1 MVGGNDTK
9 SPEDD
14 DEDLLRLS
22 DGDENSTTVDID
34 PDNLDIL
41 KEIDSYINAEQDE
54 GDETVL
60 LAVVD
65 KEKEKCDDDLLARV
79 DEKEKVEGI
88 DTNTSINFEPTTI
101 STPHR
106 PSTSKF
112 SFQPLAPI
120 MEEENEEDYSILY
133 EGLEGEEEDQEYQT
147 LHLDQLN
154 ENLDFSLLYSD
165 EEVGDE
171 SNDATIKE
179 EALVTIAGDSR
190 DSQAIGSDGKKSEPG
205 NEPVKKKQP
214 VRKDFPSSKKKS
226 TQTKEDTNIFLKKSI
241 WKVREE
247 YHKKA
252 VKLWEKTSDP
262 KTIPKVSDRKLRM
275 PLIYK
280 DKNGKIIGGES
291 PEEWADKVS

>member
-1 MVGGNDTK
+1 MVGGNDTQ

-112 SFQPLAPI
+112 SFQPSIKGSSTSLEFSSELLHRDFQSNNRLEIGMVSVEISSWPLAKMDAPKI
-120 MEEENEEDYSILY
+120 VTMTKIAASIRQFKDDSCRWNGTMEC
-133 EGLEGEEEDQEYQT
+133 
-147 LHLDQLN
+147 
-154 ENLDFSLLYSD
+154 
-165 EEVGDE
+165 
-171 SNDATIKE
+171 
-179 EALVTIAGDSR
+179 
-190 DSQAIGSDGKKSEPG
+190 
-205 NEPVKKKQP
+205 
-214 VRKDFPSSKKKS
+214 
-226 TQTKEDTNIFLKKSI
+226 
-241 WKVREE
+241 
-247 YHKKA
+247 
-252 VKLWEKTSDP
+252 
-262 KTIPKVSDRKLRM
+262 
-275 PLIYK
+275 
-280 DKNGKIIGGES
+280 
-291 PEEWADKVS
+291 

>member
-88 DTNTSINFEPTTI
+88 DTNTSINFEPTAS
-101 STPHR
+101 STPFR

-112 SFQPLAPI
+112 SFQPSIKGSSTSLEFSSGMVSVEISSWPLAKMDAPKI
-120 MEEENEEDYSILY
+120 VTMNKIAASIRQFKDDSCRWNGTMEC
-133 EGLEGEEEDQEYQT
+133 
-147 LHLDQLN
+147 
-154 ENLDFSLLYSD
+154 
-165 EEVGDE
+165 
-171 SNDATIKE
+171 
-179 EALVTIAGDSR
+179 
-190 DSQAIGSDGKKSEPG
+190 
-205 NEPVKKKQP
+205 
-214 VRKDFPSSKKKS
+214 
-226 TQTKEDTNIFLKKSI
+226 
-241 WKVREE
+241 
-247 YHKKA
+247 
-252 VKLWEKTSDP
+252 
-262 KTIPKVSDRKLRM
+262 
-275 PLIYK
+275 
-280 DKNGKIIGGES
+280 
-291 PEEWADKVS
+291 